1 MTPPD
6 GVQRMV
12 CIGCPIGC
20 QLEVEY
26 LGGDGDAWRIAGYDC
41 KKGKSYAAEEVTDP
55 RRMVATTVAIEGASW
70 RRLPVRTASPIP
82 KDQVLALCRRLHAV
96 RVTSPV
102 AMGDVV
108 LADALGTGVD
118 VIATRSL

>member
-1 MTPPD
+1 MSE
-6 GVQRMV
+6 VQKMV

-20 QLEVEY
+20 QLEVEH
-26 LGGDGDAWRIAGYDC
+26 LAGPDDAWRIAGYAC
-41 KKGKSYAAEEVTDP
+41 KKGKTYAVEESTDP
-55 RRMVATTVAIEGASW
+55 RRMVATTVAIDGAAW
-70 RRLPVRTASPIP
+70 QRLPVRTAMPIP

-96 RVTSPV
+96 RVRSPI